1 MRPRR
6 STSQTMRHANELRK
20 EPSLAE
26 ARLWSR
32 LRNHR
37 LHRVGFRRQHAI
49 GPYIADF
56 CAPGR
61 KLVIEVDG
69 SQHLDQL
76 EYDAQRTAYLAEQG
90 YRVLR
95 FWNHEVLKKYRR
107 RPARHRAGVGGNL
120 MKSFGFSSC
129 IFLGLFYNINRTF
142 GLRCKRFNAQT
153 RVRR

>member
-37 LHRVGFRRQHAI
+37 LHGVGFRRQHAI

-61 KLVIEVDG
+61 KLVIDVDG

-76 EYDAQRTAYLAEQG
+76 EYDARRTAYLAERG
-90 YRVLR
+90 Y
-95 FWNHEVLKKYRR
+95 EVL
-107 RPARHRAGVGGNL
+107 
-120 MKSFGFSSC
+120 
-129 IFLGLFYNINRTF
+129 
-142 GLRCKRFNAQT
+142 
-153 RVRR
+153 